1 VRVCYR
7 LDHVLSRSRAFD
19 ILVTTTACALIGC
32 SKTRVGGDTV
42 ASGNAT
48 AGGNAG
54 VGGSGLSGTA
64 GKGASGGAT
73 TGGETGG
80 ASGGTGGTFEAGVDA
95 ANDSADTGGA
105 PITDSCAKVPPSALI
120 PAWTADPHFCL
131 IRFADGIDR
140 ARQIAFAPNG
150 DLFVATALSHLI
162 VLFDADGDGV
172 SGPTERA
179 TFAATPGGNHGLAVS
194 ATHIYTSSDTT
205 AYRFTYAPGQ
215 RTADGAPEPVVRDIP
230 PGGHISRTLLLDG
243 QNRLYVSIGSLVNVD
258 VPADPVTPP
267 ELRSQIRRFDL
278 AAIPA
283 GGHAFAAGEVVAKGL
298 RNEVGITFDARGRLW
313 GVENGR
319 DQLVVGGETEM
330 YNDNPA
336 EEVNLFDPAAPGRN
350 YGYPFCW
357 SEGIWSGPL
366 AKGPGTQHVDPEQPG
381 AFTEAQCQD
390 PSVVVQPVLVMR
402 AHLAP
407 LDIVEYAGAAYP
419 ADFRGDLF
427 VTSHGSWN
435 RSDARGQVGRLILRL
450 RMGAG
455 GLPSGAENFLGE
467 LGPGGTLKEGTWA
480 VYPVS
485 IRIDAGGLLTFSDDT
500 AGTIHKIGY
509 RP

>member
-1 VRVCYR
+1 M
-7 LDHVLSRSRAFD
+7 
-19 ILVTTTACALIGC
+19 TACALVCC
-32 SKTRVGGDTV
+32 SRTGGGGDTV
-42 ASGNAT
+42 ASGI
-48 AGGNAG
+48 AGSGG
-54 VGGSGLSGTA
+54 GGSGAAA
-64 GKGASGGAT
+64 GRGG
-73 TGGETGG
+73 
-80 ASGGTGGTFEAGVDA
+80 SGGTGGIPVATGGATAGRNAADASGGNGGAVEAGSDA
-95 ANDSADTGGA
+95 TNGSGGNGPTGGTTGSGGA
-105 PITDSCAKVPPSALI
+105 PITDSCARVPPAALV

-131 IRFADGIDR
+131 IRFAEGVDR

-150 DLFVATALSHLI
+150 DLFVATALSHLV

-172 SGPTERA
+172 SGMTERA
-179 TFAATPGGNHGLAVS
+179 TFAATPGGNHGLALS

-205 AYRFTYAPGQ
+205 VYRFTYAPGQ
-215 RTADGAPEPVVRDIP
+215 RAAAGPPEPVVRDID

-258 VPADPVTPP
+258 IPADPVTPP

-278 AAIPA
+278 TTIPA
-283 GGHAFAAGEVVAKGL
+283 GGHAFATGEVFAKGL
-298 RNEVGITFDARGRLW
+298 RNEVGITLDARGRLW

-336 EEVNLFDPAAPGRN
+336 EEVNLFDPALPGRN

-390 PSVVVQPVLVMR
+390 PNVVLQPILAMR

-407 LDIVEYAGAAYP
+407 LDIVEYTGAAYP

-427 VTSHGSWN
+427 ATSHGSWN

-450 RMGAG
+450 RMGAN
-455 GLPSGAENFLGE
+455 GLPTGAENFLGE